1 MPELNVSNQKIAY
14 IKIDDED
21 YYVTNLE
28 VDGFYKRVEVTV
40 IKNK

>member
-21 YYVTNLE
+21 YIYI
-28 VDGFYKRVEVTV
+28 YYRYA
-40 IKNK
+40 